1 VLIPISL
8 VRDPRRSTFDL
19 RLDDDDIAT
28 NLPLLERLKEDFGI
42 TLPFIPEHEE
52 WTTSDYFNAVSQA
65 VETQRRW
72 SVDGT
77 GIELGLFSFAKLLM
91 FKDLAGE
98 AWPNQA
104 ILDHPLLRGLLVSG
118 FESAPPLF
126 PDDTKLD
133 ESFDPS
139 DLIHVV
145 DADASQALAIETVR
159 AGRNLVVQGPPG
171 SRRRSRTS
179 SRARCMTARRSSLSP
194 KR

>member
-1 VLIPISL
+1 
-8 VRDPRRSTFDL
+8 
-19 RLDDDDIAT
+19 
-28 NLPLLERLKEDFGI
+28 
-42 TLPFIPEHEE
+42 
-52 WTTSDYFNAVSQA
+52 
-65 VETQRRW
+65 
-72 SVDGT
+72 
-77 GIELGLFSFAKLLM
+77 M

-171 SRRRSRTS
+171 TGKSQTIANIVASAVHDGKTVLFVAEKMIALEVVHRRLNQAGIGAACLELHSRT
-179 SRARCMTARRSSLSP
+179 AN
-194 KR
+194 KRLVSEELDRTLQLGAAEPNLDQVANG